1 MTVHQPPE
9 EPTTELIDKLL
20 AGALSSLPVAGGA
33 AGAWYEYLMEGPYNR
48 RLAEWRA
55 RITDVVNQL
64 VLKVERLLDNEVF
77 LDAFIQSTRIAQTT
91 HQQEKLEALRNA
103 LENSVAPDAP
113 DVDEQARFFR
123 LVDQFSAR
131 HILLLRWAQDHP
143 SRRGGPVHDE
153 QRPNAAGIWGYP
165 LPVLDGHDDLRTLLM
180 DDLVSTKLV
189 EAQAGF
195 PRVIDLDDEY
205 FVGEVTPLGRRFL
218 TFISGTDEQG
228 SHDIG

>member
-1 MTVHQPPE
+1 
-9 EPTTELIDKLL
+9 
-20 AGALSSLPVAGGA
+20 
-33 AGAWYEYLMEGPYNR
+33 MEGPYNR
-48 RLAEWRA
+48 RLAVWRA

-113 DVDEQARFFR
+113 DADEQARFFG

-131 HILLLRWAQDHP
+131 HILLLRWAQEHP

-153 QRPNAAGIWGYP
+153 QLPNAAGIWGSP
-165 LPVLDGHDDLRTLLM
+165 LPALGGHDDLRTLLM
-180 DDLVSTKLV
+180 DDLTSTNLV
-189 EAQAGF
+189 EAPSGF

-205 FVGEVTPLGRRFL
+205 FVGQVTPLGSRFL
-218 TFISGTDEQG
+218 RFISGADEQG
-228 SHDIG
+228 SRDVG